1 MTDEEKKAIER
12 LDKRLTIEKYTKNI
26 GTPVYID
33 DLKIA
38 LNLIQKQQ
46 EELTRKKADL
56 QNSWHNNLELAEKCL
71 KKDKIIDEIYK
82 CFYKIWCKYPG
93 TGMKILKDNGFD
105 DYKCSI
111 CETKSAICVD
121 CIKQYFEKKV
131 GESSK

>member
-46 EELTRKKADL
+46 EELTRTKTDL
-56 QNSWHNNLELAEKCL
+56 QNTWHNNLELAEKCL
-71 KKDKIIDEIYK
+71 KQDKIIDLILDKFIE
-82 CFYKIWCKYPG
+82 G
-93 TGMKILKDNGFD
+93 TEYYFSEFD
-105 DYKCSI
+105 YMNK
-111 CETKSAICVD
+111 EE
-121 CIKQYFEKKV
+121 IKQYFEKKV
-131 GESSK
+131 NDK

>member
-33 DLKIA
+33 DLKTA

-46 EELTRKKADL
+46 EELTRTKTDL

-71 KKDKIIDEIYK
+71 KQDNIINEMIEEYEFVHRANIINFCEDNLRDNTCIQD
-82 CFYKIWCKYPG
+82 CK
-93 TGMKILKDNGFD
+93 
-105 DYKCSI
+105 S
-111 CETKSAICVD
+111 